1 MKNYRLPN
9 DLVLWYKGVIESFGG
24 EFPIIRVEPSANHH
38 GRRNDSILK
47 RRRPLN
53 PDKYYVDDNGSVR
66 RR

>member
-24 EFPIIRVEPSANHH
+24 EFPIIREERSTNPH
-38 GRRNDSILK
+38 GRRADNISK

-53 PDKYYVDDNGSVR
+53 LDKYYVDDNGSVR